1 MSIPNLELDLK
12 NSSEILAKCKAS
24 DAYTQNVYAA
34 LCNTQWQK
42 HELFPL
48 IKGYLWNCT
57 WRRAGR
63 IASELRGEGDY
74 MDYYCSG
81 MGGFELSYDVEQAA
95 AWMTEHQYIAEA
107 LITDEVRADLA
118 GLDWHPVSDDE

>member
-1 MSIPNLELDLK
+1 LSIPNLELDLK
-12 NSSEILAKCKAS
+12 DSLEIIAKCKAS
-24 DAYTQNVYAA
+24 AAYAQNIYAA

-48 IKGYLWNCT
+48 IKGYLWSCS

-81 MGGFELSYDVEQAA
+81 MGGFNLEYDAEEEA
-95 AWMTEHQYIAEA
+95 AWMAEHQYVPEAE
-107 LITDEVRADLA
+107 ITDEVRADIA
-118 GLDWHPVSDDE
+118 RLDWHPVSDHD